1 MNNRIPKQKNKVN
14 KNQNFIFPS
23 IPDEIISIIE
33 NTRFKY
39 KEGLY
44 KVLGYLLYRCAYGY
58 NMRVS
63 QEKIA
68 AYLGLKRETVQ
79 RIIKQLKK
87 YGLIFMTY
95 HKKQI
100 SPEITIL
107 EPSGYAISPALRDP
121 SPKFRS
127 KLCYLYPFL
136 AKVSATFFCFLGALQ
151 RRFSKHL
158 SHNKVTLY
166 NKGVNII
173 KSSFYNVPTKQE
185 RSQKGSKNGVENP
198 THGKDASS
206 IKNLLANFLV
216 PPKIPTPEVRPNMIF
231 YSWSSYCGSTNYIQ

>member
-1 MNNRIPKQKNKVN
+1 MNIRITKEKNKVN
-14 KNQNFIFPS
+14 KNQDFFYPS

-33 NTRFKY
+33 NSRFKY

-44 KVLGYLLYRCAYGY
+44 SVLGYLLHRSAYGY

-68 AYLGLKRETVQ
+68 AYLGLRRETVS

-121 SPKFRS
+121 SPEFRS

-136 AKVSATFFCFLGALQ
+136 AKVSATFFCFIGALQ
-151 RRFSKHL
+151 RRLSKHL

-166 NKGVNII
+166 NKGINII
-173 KSSFYNVPTKQE
+173 NLS
-185 RSQKGSKNGVENP
+185 NGF
-198 THGKDASS
+198 K
-206 IKNLLANFLV
+206 
-216 PPKIPTPEVRPNMIF
+216 
-231 YSWSSYCGSTNYIQ
+231 